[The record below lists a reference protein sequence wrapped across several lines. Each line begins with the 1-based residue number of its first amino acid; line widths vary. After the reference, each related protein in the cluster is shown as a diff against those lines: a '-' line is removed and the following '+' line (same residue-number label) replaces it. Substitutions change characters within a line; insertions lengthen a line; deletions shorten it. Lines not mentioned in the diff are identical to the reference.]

1 MNYEVAGTINPVDQN
16 DGALCW
22 LATTATLLSW
32 SFLRPM
38 SLRETA
44 NHLGSPFKDYL
55 TSGDPLLARDI
66 PLFLQRS
73 RLISVAGQSRPA
85 RAWEALLKAHGPLGV
100 GVDADA
106 PDNYM
111 AHLVTIYGI
120 SGDETPKRTNVKL
133 IDPNGGRKITI
144 TFEKLA
150 ELYGA
155 NDAVNT
161 PFNVF
166 HNP

>member
-1 MNYEVAGTINPVDQN
+1 
-16 DGALCW
+16 
-22 LATTATLLSW
+22 
-32 SFLRPM
+32 
-38 SLRETA
+38 
-44 NHLGSPFKDYL
+44 
-55 TSGDPLLARDI
+55 
-66 PLFLQRS
+66 
-73 RLISVAGQSRPA
+73 
-85 RAWEALLKAHGPLGV
+85 
-100 GVDADA
+100 
-106 PDNYM
+106 M